1 MSEAAERLPSQ
12 HLLTLKLDVAFDA
25 MLNIGTTVQGRRRI
39 APILG
44 GSFEGE
50 RLRGT
55 VLPGGADWVIN
66 RPDGAM
72 AIDVRIALRTDDEAL
87 IYCTYQGLF
96 RAEAEAMARFNRGEL
111 LAETDY
117 RLRTLARFEAGA
129 ERYRW
134 LNDMIV
140 VGMGRQTAQG
150 PIYTLY
156 EVL

>member
-1 MSEAAERLPSQ
+1 MTTEIERLASA
-12 HLLTLKLDVAFDA
+12 HLMTLNLDVAFGE
-25 MLNIGTTVQGRRRI
+25 MLAIGVTAVGRRRI

-72 AIDVRIALRTDDEAL
+72 AIDVRIALKTDDAAL

-96 RAEAEAMARFNRGEL
+96 RAAPEAMARFNRGERL
-111 LAETDY
+111 DDGDY
-117 RLRTLARFEAGA
+117 RLRTLVRFETGA
-129 ERYRW
+129 ERYGW
-134 LNDMIV
+134 LNDGIA
-140 VGMGRQTAQG
+140 VGVGRQTTVG
-150 PIYTLY
+150 PIYTIF